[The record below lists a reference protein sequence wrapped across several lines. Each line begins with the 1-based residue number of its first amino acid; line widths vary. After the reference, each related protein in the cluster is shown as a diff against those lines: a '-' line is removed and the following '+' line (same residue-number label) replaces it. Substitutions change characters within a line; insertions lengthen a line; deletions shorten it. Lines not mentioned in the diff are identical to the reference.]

1 MDNKVRERESEKKK
15 EQISTKRSFEDGR
28 RVIGARS
35 GMRVEKHTNTKK
47 KKRCTVTHTLY
58 SLLSSSNQKIK
69 KAIIKSYKKENRVNA
84 NKHTHTQTLQSES

>member
-1 MDNKVRERESEKKK
+1 MTKYVKENLNKKKKEK

-47 KKRCTVTHTLY
+47 KKNDAPSHTL
-58 SLLSSSNQKIK
+58 SIFFFLLLPTRK
-69 KAIIKSYKKENRVNA
+69 
-84 NKHTHTQTLQSES
+84 